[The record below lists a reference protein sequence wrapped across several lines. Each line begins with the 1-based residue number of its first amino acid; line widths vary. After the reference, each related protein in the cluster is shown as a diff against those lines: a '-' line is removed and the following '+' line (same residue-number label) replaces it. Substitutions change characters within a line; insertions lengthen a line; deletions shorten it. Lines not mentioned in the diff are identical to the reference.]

1 MKASLADQ
9 KSTFI
14 DTPKGIFT
22 ASGRWFRT
30 TEEALADYAGPLVDR
45 EPIPRLLENAE
56 LWLRS
61 PGTIILWTT
70 PFLLWYLGPIQ
81 TTLINIFLFVL
92 FALWGP
98 VLASHLVLP
107 LLRLLEHVLVQALL
121 YVISMSYFAMQGHF
135 DLLAYGLVLFILVRW
150 GLIEKAFDVVLD
162 PLRARLYKVPYP
174 DQVLKAVVIRAAM
187 SHRVPLPELDRI
199 EAFILKQLRRK

>member
-30 TEEALADYAGPLVDR
+30 TEEALADYAGPLIER
-45 EPIPRLLENAE
+45 EPIPRLLEHAE
-56 LWLRS
+56 VWLRS
-61 PGTIILWTT
+61 PGTVILWVT
-70 PFLLWYLGPIQ
+70 PFLLWHLGLLQ
-81 TTLINIFLFVL
+81 TTLINVFLFVL

-98 VLASHLVLP
+98 VLASHLLVPLFRVLG
-107 LLRLLEHVLVQALL
+107 HVLMQALF
-121 YVISMSYFAMQGHF
+121 YVTAMSYFAIQGHF
-135 DLLAYGLVLFILVRW
+135 DSLTYGLVLFILVRW
-150 GLIEKAFDVVLD
+150 GLIEKAFNVVLD
-162 PLRARLYKVPYP
+162 PLRGRLYNVPYA
-174 DQVLKAVVIRAAM
+174 DQVLKAVVVRAAM

-199 EAFILKQLRRK
+199 EQFILKQLRRK